1 MGGPVVRKSAVMGVL
16 SLWLDHVGEIYGPGG
31 LLWLRDL
38 LINVNLQHVVYLD
51 RRIDSQSF
59 KLIEATRS

>member
-16 SLWLDHVGEIYGPGG
+16 SLWLDHVEEIYGPGG

-38 LINVNLQHVVYLD
+38 LIIVDLQHVVYLD
-51 RRIDSQSF
+51 RRI
-59 KLIEATRS
+59 E